1 MLSDTDFGASS
12 SEEAAYQRL
21 REHRV
26 WPNVAR
32 HLISQKGAPHC
43 LKYVEALSYQRGIE
57 DTGAWLKWAIETDF
71 ELDEAVLRE
80 MYEAA
85 SQDINRPTEQDL
97 QDAGQSSLFTLSA
110 PHGAHQD
117 ARVST
122 DAPELSKPPAPDP
135 QAASAWSSL
144 VQDLIRLRG
153 RDSLPPW
160 FNDFTGG
167 EFVGS
172 LLTVLVP
179 NTTAANHLNDHFG
192 ADLIRLWREHCCD
205 ERASIEVTLDLQSGK
220 RAALTG

>member
-1 MLSDTDFGASS
+1 
-12 SEEAAYQRL
+12 
-21 REHRV
+21 
-26 WPNVAR
+26 
-32 HLISQKGAPHC
+32 
-43 LKYVEALSYQRGIE
+43 VEALSYQRGIE

-80 MYEAA
+80 MYEAV
-85 SQDINRPTEQDL
+85 SQDMNRPTDQDL
-97 QDAGQSSLFTLSA
+97 RDAGQSSLFTLSA

-135 QAASAWSSL
+135 RAESAWSSL

-167 EFVGS
+167 ELVGS

-220 RAALTG
+220 RAALVG